1 MKLNRN
7 QIKYTIFKILSNY
20 THSQDIKETDRFI
33 EDLGM
38 DSLDASELL
47 MAVEENFNLN
57 LDDDK
62 FAQIKTVGKLI
73 DFIYKMNLEIKDFER
88 KQLHL
93 KLSMRYKKR

>member
-7 QIKYTIFKILSNY
+7 QIKYTVIKLLSNY
-20 THSQDIKETDRFI
+20 TKNEDIKESDRFV

-47 MAVEENFNLN
+47 MTIEENFNLDIDDSKFSN
-57 LDDDK
+57 L
-62 FAQIKTVGKLI
+62 KTVGELI

-88 KQLHL
+88 KKMHL
-93 KLSMRYKKR
+93 QLSMQYKKR